1 MEFIYGGLLPILG
14 MLLSFGLLFLIIFV
28 FTRARQRRLELQA
41 DLQGKLID
49 RFGSTP
55 ELVAFLQSPAGRE
68 FVLGVQQGPLHYTRE
83 RVISGFR
90 RSIVLT
96 LLGVALTAL
105 EMYDHGF
112 LPFGLVVLCLGLGY
126 LGATIVTM
134 KLSRS
139 MSYAPVP
146 PSFASPRAPDSTSL
160 TTTEV

>member
-14 MLLSFGLLFLIIFV
+14 MLLSFGMLFVIIFV

-41 DLQGKLID
+41 ELQGKLID
-49 RFGSTP
+49 RFSSTP

-68 FVLGVQQGPLHYTRE
+68 FVTGVQQGPIRYTRE

-96 LLGVALTAL
+96 LLGVALTSL

-112 LPFGLVVLCLGLGY
+112 LPFGLIVLCLGLGY

-134 KLSRS
+134 KLSSS
-139 MSYAPVP
+139 MADAPLP
-146 PSFASPRAPDSTSL
+146 PSFTAPHPSESTSL